1 MIFLAE
7 CVIITYTDHTNNK
20 ADEGRGEMGFFGD
33 LVNGLVGG
41 FSEITQCTKF
51 LACFSN
57 LGAYEGMDVTE
68 QSALIL
74 NALDNCGAA
83 TTPDTL
89 LGEIYPLVVKAV
101 NEDAENLSQ
110 PVAHET
116 CPAKCAY
123 DRNICGECLKARL
136 EILEALNYAEHP
148 EEYRRNFNAAE
159 QTPSSGD
166 DAEGASGVSARFVPS
181 STMSPEQQAYELIY
195 NHKQKDLDFAYSPE
209 RKKVTI
215 NIACATGWIANPT
228 MPKAMLLKL
237 TEESI
242 NEDLRLL
249 KAKMSLSD
257 LYFAADHYHMSVPTY
272 LRGLFEGNP
281 NLKTAAVLRKE
292 QQEEREREIGQE
304 TRERLDRERE
314 ITQQQRERDRQ
325 LREETRAKLKQI
337 EQEKHNR
344 KLEMIKNNPP
354 QYGGVVTSRTC
365 ADCTYYSPGAR
376 KCAYKDRA
384 TNAGDSCGFF
394 KWK

>member
-1 MIFLAE
+1 
-7 CVIITYTDHTNNK
+7 
-20 ADEGRGEMGFFGD
+20 MGFLND
-33 LVNGLVGG
+33 LFDGLLELAQEGIGQWSELSQCTNFTKGIENAGLV
-41 FSEITQCTKF
+41 
-51 LACFSN
+51 
-57 LGAYEGMDVTE
+57 EGMDE
-68 QSALIL
+68 GER
-74 NALDNCGAA
+74 NARIFNVLKSCGAA

-89 LGEIYPLVVKAV
+89 LGEIYPFMEKKA
-101 NEDAENLSQ
+101 NEYAENLSL
-110 PVAHET
+110 PTAHET
-116 CPAKCAY
+116 CPTKCSNY
-123 DRNICGECLKARL
+123 RSKCGECLKERL
-136 EILEALNYAEHP
+136 AILEGLNYAENP
-148 EEYRRNFNAAE
+148 ELYRQSYNAA
-159 QTPSSGD
+159 
-166 DAEGASGVSARFVPS
+166 GAFEASAGFVPS
-181 STMSPEQQAYELIY
+181 STMAPEQQAYELIY

-272 LRGLFEGNP
+272 LRGLFEGDP